1 MESIWT
7 TSADLPEFPV
17 LEEEIHTDVLI
28 IGGGLCGILCAY
40 FLQQAGV
47 DYCLLEK
54 NRICSGIT
62 RNTTAKITAQH
73 GLIYGELMQKE
84 GAGAARLYLKANLM
98 AVEAYRRLG
107 SRIAC
112 DLEEK
117 NAYVYARADRSL
129 LEWEMAALER
139 IGGKAKFVERV
150 KLPFRTE
157 GAVCFPRQLQFHPLK
172 FAGRLAEGLRIYEQS
187 GVRSMTEHLAL
198 TEKGAV
204 RAEKMIVATH
214 FPFINTR
221 GSYYMKL
228 YQERAYVT
236 AWRNAPD
243 VDGMYV
249 DAAGSGLSFRN
260 QKKILLVGGGSH
272 RTGKTIAKSRR
283 QRGTTAGSAA
293 RPGRGEWGLTRL
305 KLEAASCLPQAEFVG
320 AWAAQD
326 CMSLDKMPYIGRYS
340 SSTPDLYVGCGYNKW
355 GMTSAMVS
363 AMILSDLVQEKENE
377 FAELFTPERNMLKP
391 QLAVNALEAVRG
403 ILRPVPG
410 KRCSHMGCVLKWNPE
425 EKAWECPCHGSRFG
439 REGRLLDNPAR
450 TGLRRLI

>member
-7 TSADLPEFPV
+7 AGAKLPEFPV

-28 IGGGLCGILCAY
+28 VGGGLCGILCAY

-47 DYCLLEK
+47 DCCVLEK

-73 GLIYGELMQKE
+73 GLIYGDLLQRE
-84 GAGAARLYLKANLM
+84 GRGRARLYLKANRL
-98 AVEAYRRLG
+98 AVEVYRRLG

-117 NAYVYARADRSL
+117 NSYVYARADRSA

-139 IGGKAKFVERV
+139 IGGRARFVERV

-157 GAVCFPRQLQFHPLK
+157 GAVCFPRQLQFHPLR
-172 FAGRLAEGLRIYEQS
+172 FAGGLAKGLRIYEHS

-198 TEKGAV
+198 TERGAV
-204 RAEKMIVATH
+204 RAEKIIVATH

-236 AWRNAPD
+236 AWKNAPD

-249 DAAGSGLSFRN
+249 DAAASGLSFRN
-260 QKKILLVGGGSH
+260 QKNLLLVGGGSH
-272 RTGKTIAKSRR
+272 RTGKTVAKSGM
-283 QRGTTAGSAA
+283 RGTGI

-305 KLEAASCLPQAEFVG
+305 KLEAASCLPRAEFVG

-326 CMSLDKMPYIGRYS
+326 CMSLDKMPYIGLYS
-340 SSTPDLYVGCGYNKW
+340 GSTPDLYVACGFNKW
-355 GMTSAMVS
+355 GMTGAMVS
-363 AMILSDLVQEKENE
+363 AMVLSDLIRERDSE
-377 FAELFTPERNMLKP
+377 FAELFAPERSMLKP
-391 QLAVNALEAVRG
+391 QLAVNVLEAVKG

-410 KRCSHMGCVLKWNPE
+410 KRCPHMGCVLKWNPE

-450 TGLRRLI
+450 TGLRGFR